1 MRRIV
6 SALLQLVEDA
16 HTDSI
21 VVATTNHPQ
30 LLDVAI
36 WRRFDEIVALGLP
49 GEAERFALLE
59 MKVRTVRRNL
69 DLPRLAAATEGFT
82 QAQLEQLC
90 LDAVRLM
97 VRSYDRSL
105 NQDHVEFALHRRED
119 RRRAMGAHPG

>member
-69 DLPRLAAATEGFT
+69 DLPRLVAATEGFT
-82 QAQLEQLC
+82 QA
-90 LDAVRLM
+90 
-97 VRSYDRSL
+97 
-105 NQDHVEFALHRRED
+105 
-119 RRRAMGAHPG
+119 